1 MVTSVTKSSEMT
13 TSPLLADTDPGSP
26 GPDEA
31 GPGRGPRPVRSWR
44 GVPIDARRS
53 ERKDRLVD
61 AAYAVLGADPGG
73 GLTVRGV
80 CAEARLNARYFYESF
95 ENLEALYIAVYDRVA
110 GEGLRAAVAAAVG
123 AGPDPEAS
131 ARAVVDAVV
140 RYASEDPRRG
150 RILFSEGLGMEA
162 LARRRR
168 DAMFAM
174 AQFVERYAWRV
185 SGPADDRIGM
195 VASLILTGGLTELV
209 VTWLDGHLDMTLDDL
224 VDDAT
229 TLLLTLGQSAVQ
241 TATRRQGRRRARR

>member
-1 MVTSVTKSSEMT
+1 MT
-13 TSPLLADTDPGSP
+13 TPLGSP
-26 GPDEA
+26 VLPEVKMTKA
-31 GPGRGPRPVRSWR
+31 ASCSSARS
-44 GVPIDARRS
+44 
-53 ERKDRLVD
+53 
-61 AAYAVLGADPGG
+61 GG
-73 GLTVRGV
+73 GSSPMASSRSPSNKNR
-80 CAEARLNARYFYESF
+80 ARDIRCT
-95 ENLEALYIAVYDRVA
+95 
-110 GEGLRAAVAAAVG
+110 
-123 AGPDPEAS
+123 
-131 ARAVVDAVV
+131 RAVVDAVV

-209 VTWLDGHLDMTLDDL
+209 VTWLDGHLDMTLDEL

-229 TLLLTLGQSAVQ
+229 ALLLTLGRTALQ
-241 TATRRQGRRRARR
+241 TATQR